1 MKYFAL
7 FLPRKIIINLHASV
21 NESIIGKSGFFSPR
35 AAEPHAMVEKIHFV
49 LNHINGSN
57 FVSLCPPL
65 DPIIAMTVIIF
76 MD

>member
-1 MKYFAL
+1 MLY
-7 FLPRKIIINLHASV
+7 FLPRKIIINLHAFASV
-21 NESIIGKSGFFSPR
+21 NESIIGKSSFFSPR

-49 LNHINGSN
+49 LNRINGRN
-57 FVSLCPPL
+57 FVSQCPPL